1 MNTVKCP
8 DCGSQI
14 SRRSTHC
21 PNCGC
26 PTSVAIS
33 DDNSFLESGCGII
46 IAIIIVILA
55 IIGYCIRNSDSDS
68 EHSKEVGIQNNIQE
82 VRKNNKSIKNETQ
95 TQVIDENSIIDE
107 NVSVED
113 IEVIENKITTNSQQN
128 SNIQKFRD
136 NSIEV
141 SLSGLSDSI
150 QLLNLQE

>member
-21 PNCGC
+21 PHCGC

-46 IAIIIVILA
+46 IVTLA
-55 IIGYCIRNSDSDS
+55 IIGYCVRNSDSDS

-107 NVSVED
+107 NLSVED
-113 IEVIENKITTNSQQN
+113 IEVIENQTTTNSQLN